1 MEWVLILYIY
11 AGVWAKSDSVA
22 ITTIP
27 MASQEAC
34 ERAAVNTEG
43 LVKQTAKE
51 LRHVCVRVK

>member
-11 AGVWAKSDSVA
+11 AGVWAKGDSVA

-27 MASQEAC
+27 MASQEVC
-34 ERAAVNTEG
+34 ERAAINTES